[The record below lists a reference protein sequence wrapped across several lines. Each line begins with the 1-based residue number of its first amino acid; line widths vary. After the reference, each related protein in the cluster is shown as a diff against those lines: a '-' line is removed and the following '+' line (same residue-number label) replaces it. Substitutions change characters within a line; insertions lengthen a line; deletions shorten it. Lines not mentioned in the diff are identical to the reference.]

1 MTTTPAASPSTD
13 WLRLDQQICFS
24 LNAASRAFGGVYR
37 VILKDLGLTYPQYLV
52 MLVLWEHGEL
62 PVKKLGEHLRLD
74 SGTLSPL
81 LKRLETAGL
90 VRRERSV
97 RDERSVEV
105 RLTEEGSRCASGRWR
120 CLGAS
125 WGRRGSTSMRSGRC
139 GNGLTSSRGRW
150 IRRRWTRR
158 RCRCRRRH
166 RLDRLRGLRGH
177 PADVEGELHAS
188 SYVLLSSRE
197 LPVHDVEFDPVGRVT
212 GYPARGQQIRLRD
225 DPDPVHPG
233 EPRPQ
238 LPRPHLPPTQRP
250 GPRPRLPQRQIP
262 GPYERPRIRQRR
274 HPPERRQEQH
284 RVTGVQFTPGE
295 RGDGG
300 EILGAVGG

>member
-1 MTTTPAASPSTD
+1 MTPTPTTD

-105 RLTEEGSRCASGRWR
+105 
-120 CLGAS
+120 
-125 WGRRGSTSMRSGRC
+125 
-139 GNGLTSSRGRW
+139 GLTDEGVAMRERAVEVP
-150 IRRRWTRR
+150 RR
-158 RCRCRRRH
+158 
-166 RLDRLRGLRGH
+166 
-177 PADVEGELHAS
+177 
-188 SYVLLSSRE
+188 
-197 LPVHDVEFDPVGRVT
+197 
-212 GYPARGQQIRLRD
+212 
-225 DPDPVHPG
+225 
-233 EPRPQ
+233 
-238 LPRPHLPPTQRP
+238 
-250 GPRPRLPQRQIP
+250 
-262 GPYERPRIRQRR
+262 
-274 HPPERRQEQH
+274 
-284 RVTGVQFTPGE
+284 
-295 RGDGG
+295 
-300 EILGAVGG
+300 ILGATGFDLDEIRVLRERLDLLTGALDAAAEQAQGAVERA